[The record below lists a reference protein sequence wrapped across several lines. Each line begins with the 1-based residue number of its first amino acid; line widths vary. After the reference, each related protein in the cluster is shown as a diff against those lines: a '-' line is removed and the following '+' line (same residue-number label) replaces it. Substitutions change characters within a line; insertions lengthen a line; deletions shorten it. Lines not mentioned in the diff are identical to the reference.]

1 MPRYRFTVEYLG
13 SAFAGWQIQP
23 DAKSVQGVLESALAT
38 ALRGQFT
45 VEGAGRTDAGVHA
58 RGQVAHVDLP
68 EGVDTRSLQRSL
80 NALCGGDLAVRGLE
94 ACADTFHARYSALAR
109 RYCYRISLRPSPL
122 NAATAWWPKRKLDV
136 QALRKELPAA
146 LGEHDFV
153 AFSIPRHDGK
163 STLCHVTRFEMTF
176 DSAAGIIQAAGQED
190 LLCLHIEANRFL
202 HRMVRALVGA
212 AVEVAAGGAEPGL
225 IARVLADHGGHAK
238 TEKPLR
244 WTWAPPQGL
253 CLEKVTYADYDADG
267 DADVKQ
273 ANRDAE
279 QADSPR
285 ILP

>member
-23 DAKSVQGVLESALAT
+23 DAKSVQGVLESALGT
-38 ALRGQFT
+38 ALRGRFT
-45 VEGAGRTDAGVHA
+45 VVGAGRTDAGVHA

-80 NALCGGDLAVRGLE
+80 NALCGGELAVRGLE

-109 RYCYRISLRPSPL
+109 RYCYRISRRASPL
-122 NAATAWWPKRKLDV
+122 HAATAWWPKRKLDV
-136 QALRKELPAA
+136 QALRHELPAA

-163 STLCHVTRFEMTF
+163 STHCHVTRFEMNF
-176 DSAAGIIQAAGQED
+176 DSAVSGAIHHAGRED

-225 IARVLADHGGHAK
+225 IARVLAGQGGNAK

-253 CLEKVTYADYDADG
+253 CLEKVTYADYDADC
-267 DADVKQ
+267 DADGVVDGEGGS
-273 ANRDAE
+273 DAE
-279 QADSPR
+279 QAD
-285 ILP
+285 